1 MLNYGAQMSIPKKE
15 KLLSVIVPV
24 FRQEKTIFQDLSQIK
39 ETLEKTRFKWE
50 IICVIDGLVD
60 QSFKEA
66 SRLKS
71 TKVKVVFYPQNK
83 GKGHA
88 VRYGMARSHGDLI
101 AFIDAGMEIDPNGI
115 SMVLEHMAWYQ
126 ADVIVGSKRHPAS
139 QVNYPLN
146 RRFLSLL
153 YQLFVR
159 FFTGLNV
166 RDTQAGLKVFRRPVL
181 EKVLPRL
188 LVKHY
193 AFDLEIL
200 SVARRLGFT
209 RIFEAPIKISYNF
222 TDLTHAH
229 AINSMKKI
237 FLDTLAVIYRLKI
250 LHYYDDRNRRKW
262 RFDPDLNFRV
272 NIG

>member
-159 FFTGLNV
+159 FFTDAKMADK
-166 RDTQAGLKVFRRPVL
+166 RDIEFNDCLIECAKGQIIQNNASSEEA
-181 EKVLPRL
+181 EKLCRNECIP
-188 LVKHY
+188 
-193 AFDLEIL
+193 I
-200 SVARRLGFT
+200 T
-209 RIFEAPIKISYNF
+209 R
-222 TDLTHAH
+222 
-229 AINSMKKI
+229 
-237 FLDTLAVIYRLKI
+237 
-250 LHYYDDRNRRKW
+250 YDR
-262 RFDPDLNFRV
+262 
-272 NIG
+272 